1 MDMEKCPRCGCEKNV
16 TGIQTNQGCIC
27 ADTRLLLNR
36 QALYHV
42 LCLECGTVIR
52 SFVKYP
58 ERLIV
63 KKKQE
68 AAP

>member
-1 MDMEKCPRCGCEKNV
+1 MVEQEKCTRCGCEKNV
-16 TGIQTNQGCIC
+16 IGIQTNQGCIC

-42 LCLECGTVIR
+42 FCLECGTVIR
-52 SFVKYP
+52 SFVKNP

-63 KKKQE
+63 KKK
-68 AAP
+68 